1 MEQMKRFLKQK
12 GLYFALLACIAL
24 ACAACF
30 WAIRDAMTG
39 EKTPSQEEELWNQ
52 SSQTVTGQVEDLPEP
67 TAVPQQTA
75 SPKPQLSSAASSGQS
90 TSGTPSPEPAE
101 SETAPDSSPLPADSL
116 IWPVEGSILQG
127 FSGDELV
134 YNQTLKDWRT
144 HNGVDIASPQGTLV
158 VAMEDGTITA
168 VYNDAL
174 WGTVVEEEA
183 GGKLWR
189 YCGLE
194 AEVRVAAGDPV
205 AAGDTLGRLL
215 TGDAESSD
223 ESHLHLELLR
233 EGQYQDPATYLK

>member
-39 EKTPSQEEELWNQ
+39 EETPIQEEELWNQ

-67 TAVPQQTA
+67 TAAPRQTA
-75 SPKPQLSSAASSGQS
+75 APSPQTSSAVSSGQS
-90 TSGTPSPEPAE
+90 VSGTASPESEE
-101 SETAPDSSPLPADSL
+101 SETEPDSSPQPAESL
-116 IWPVEGSILQG
+116 TWPVEGSILRG

-144 HNGVDIASPQGTLV
+144 HNGMDITAAQGTLV
-158 VAMEDGTITA
+158 VAIEDGSITA
-168 VYNDAL
+168 IYNDAL
-174 WGTVVEEEA
+174 WGTVVEQEA
-183 GGKLWR
+183 GGKIWR

-194 AEVRVAAGDPV
+194 PEVRVAAGDPV
-205 AAGDTLGRLL
+205 AAGDALGRLL
-215 TGDAESSD
+215 TGDGESAD